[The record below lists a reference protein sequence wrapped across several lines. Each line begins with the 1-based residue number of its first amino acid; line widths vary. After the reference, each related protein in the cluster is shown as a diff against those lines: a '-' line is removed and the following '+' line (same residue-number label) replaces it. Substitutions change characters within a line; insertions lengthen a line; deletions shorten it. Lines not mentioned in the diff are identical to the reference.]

1 MNPIFVFLVII
12 GAALLWLLL
21 SGLYRIIGSIVQRLA
36 DDARRA
42 MFEDNQKNASIMGRQ
57 YYGKERKDEGK

>member
-12 GAALLWLLL
+12 GAVLLWLLL
-21 SGLYRIIGSIVQRLA
+21 SGIYRIVGSIVQRLA

-42 MFEDNQKNASIMGRQ
+42 MFEDDQKNVSIMGRQ
-57 YYGKERKDEGK
+57 YYGKRKGE